1 MNITDVMSE
10 QFPCGTQ
17 TVASFECVRLQSE
30 ESVKDEL
37 GEAVENCNDRKE
49 FSGVEVSR
57 AALQL

>member
-1 MNITDVMSE
+1 MSE